1 MRDSNDELRNQ
12 SIFKIDEEDEERK
25 VSYNDIVLDKKDD
38 QSSDEDS
45 YSLDDHDNDL
55 DELE

>member
-25 VSYNDIVLDKKDD
+25 VSYNDIVLDKKID
-38 QSSDEDS
+38 QISEEDS
-45 YSLDDHDNDL
+45 DSLGDHDNDR